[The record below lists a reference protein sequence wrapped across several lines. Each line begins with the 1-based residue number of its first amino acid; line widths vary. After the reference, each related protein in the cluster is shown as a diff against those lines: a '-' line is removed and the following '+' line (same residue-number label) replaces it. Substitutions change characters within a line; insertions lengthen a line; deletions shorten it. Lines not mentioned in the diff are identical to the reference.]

1 MDEVTGYSGA
11 EATMSPGM
19 RARRFVIGVMVTL
32 LALGGFSQV
41 FGQTPQAHAQGGE
54 LAAGIMKGAAEAG
67 AEIGVETAQFA
78 ADNIDKVCLGQ
89 EDVINCT
96 VALVQMGSDMDQCYK
111 DAEEETGGPEGE
123 DGASNMLSSFT
134 DCLGEKGFGQK
145 PEEEES
151 AEDEQT
157 DRSFARISTVL
168 AEFYNGSL
176 SAFGDD
182 LSGKDKNKANKEEE
196 GDDAEGAD
204 SRTPSL
210 TGGDEEDKPTG
221 LQAWKS
227 VMGSGGAGGSF
238 VGYLDAT
245 KGDNQGGLYQPSTGG
260 VAGFDYSAL
269 APLSA
274 NDEDGEENK
283 GGSARP
289 DTGVTEYVYY
299 GAALS
304 GMGLD
309 STSSRG
315 VVESPLGTIQGGAIL
330 MAYTFSGF
338 IDALFEGVISI
349 LRFLNPFSLL
359 VDSVSENTNPT
370 FTQGMGGE
378 EDPDGVFDSLKEFIG
393 TVYNGVVG
401 IGWMVTIPI
410 FIAVVAI
417 GAVMAKRYDTGKG
430 IKQLV
435 IRLTFL
441 VVGLPLLGVSYT
453 GALDSIGGGPQAST
467 SSNATKVVLSTYV
480 DFNSWA
486 MNSRM
491 ALYDDEKML
500 VEWDPVKQGPSD
512 EAMANLRSTALAINT
527 GSYNPAFSGLG
538 EDLGSE
544 LANGGNVGWFQDMEG
559 EDVVEKKVN
568 EGDKGAADAFIQTM
582 QMLTRYVSGEQI
594 SSADYASAASTAM
607 GDMSRAKPEAAST
620 IQGWMDQLTDAK
632 QLASMDEEAV
642 TDMKNPLISVRDN
655 SVRDNSVGD
664 KSGLITE
671 VRDGGIVSFKDA
683 GDGLNSMQCTAGLVT
698 STMWDPSDP
707 ESDPRSACNL
717 APMAMF
723 NYLNTEFGSS
733 SGTVFSTTG
742 GTTQYSRQSHN
753 SVNAIGTG
761 VMGFIYWFSAISLL
775 GSFVLIGLF
784 YAMGMLISSIK
795 RGIQLL
801 GSVPFAAMGLMGAI
815 TKVIAYT
822 VVLFLEILGTLFIYK
837 LFQEF
842 LMVFPGLVERFLM
855 KPFEGTDGA
864 LAGGGALVGS
874 LLGFGSPVTGVI
886 VITLLASS
894 GVILF
899 TLMAVK
905 FRSSMIGALDEA
917 VTNLVNKLTDSS
929 VSSASS
935 DGPGSL
941 RQGVA
946 RGAGMAAAHGILSG
960 GPGSGGEMASAA
972 DGVDD
977 SALGGG
983 GAMAGAGALAG
994 AGAGG
999 VEVDGDGQLL
1009 DADGSTIE
1017 GPDGSPMTVD
1027 DAIDLDAEGNVLDA
1041 DGTPVLDADG
1051 QPIKADDIGAID
1063 ANGQLYGHSGDPLV
1077 SADGS
1082 GVYGS
1087 TAAGAAGAAGVTAG
1101 GSPMNDSQLAASVME
1116 RGSLSE
1122 PGEMTHAADTGGAVP
1137 MSAGPSGEGEGMN
1150 TMAGAAATAA
1160 TAGAVKGMSS
1170 MGVDSTQASQA
1181 VGNVAAA
1188 GKTLGASGLT
1198 GVSGGGSPA
1207 APAAPAAPQAPMAP
1221 QSPVVQ
1227 SGAPGGPGVSP
1238 QAAANVPP
1246 HTINTSVPVVGNHT
1260 PVASHAPMSGAPGAP
1275 GGPGVVGI
1283 VGSSVVGG
1291 AVSNA
1296 IAGNRR
1302 GRGVNESINGGRK
1315 GGAKGGGQQSGQP
1328 GGAAGRTM
1336 GAAAVRG
1343 LGGVG
1348 MVNQAHL
1355 FGGMNGSRP
1364 GGGPQGPIPPV
1375 ERE

>member
-1 MDEVTGYSGA
+1 MTGYSGA
-11 EATMSPGM
+11 GATMSPGM

-54 LAAGIMKGAAEAG
+54 LAGGIMKGAAEAG

-89 EDVINCT
+89 EDLINCT

-111 DAEEETGGPEGE
+111 DAEGETGGAEGE
-123 DGASNMLSSFT
+123 DGASDMLSSFT

-168 AEFYNGSL
+168 AEFYSGSL

-182 LSGKDKNKANKEEE
+182 LSGKDKDKAKKD
-196 GDDAEGAD
+196 DDAEGAD
-204 SRTPSL
+204 STSVL
-210 TGGDEEDKPTG
+210 TEGDEEEKPTG

-227 VMGSGGAGGSF
+227 VMGTGGGGGSF

-269 APLSA
+269 APLSGQ
-274 NDEDGEENK
+274 DEDDGK
-283 GGSARP
+283 LARP
-289 DTGVTEYVYY
+289 DTGVTKYVYY

-315 VVESPLGTIQGGAIL
+315 VVESPLGTIQGGAML

-349 LRFLNPFSLL
+349 LRFMNPFSLL

-378 EDPDGVFDSLKEFIG
+378 GDPDGVFDSLKGFIG

-410 FIAVVAI
+410 FIAVVAM

-430 IKQLV
+430 VKQLV
-435 IRLTFL
+435 IRLAFL

-453 GALDSIGGGPQAST
+453 GALDSIGGGPEAST

-491 ALYDDEKML
+491 AIGNDDKML
-500 VEWDPVKQGPSD
+500 VEWDQAKQAPSD

-527 GSYNPAFSGLG
+527 SPYNPAFSGLG

-544 LANGGNVGWFQDMEG
+544 LTNGGNVGWFQDMEG
-559 EDVVEKKVN
+559 EDVVN
-568 EGDKGAADAFIQTM
+568 SGDEGAADAFIQTM

-594 SSADYASAASTAM
+594 SSADYASAASTSM
-607 GDMSRAKPEAAST
+607 GDMSRAKPEVAST
-620 IQGWMDQLTDAK
+620 IQGWMDQLTDVK

-642 TDMKNPLISVRDN
+642 VDMNNPLISVRDE
-655 SVRDNSVGD
+655 
-664 KSGLITE
+664 SGLVAE
-671 VRDGGIVSFKDA
+671 VRDGSIVSFKDA
-683 GDGLNSMQCTAGLVT
+683 GEGLNSTRCTANLV
-698 STMWDPSDP
+698 SSNGWESSNP
-707 ESDPRSACNL
+707 ESDSRSACNL

-733 SGTVFSTTG
+733 SATVFSTTG

-784 YAMGMLISSIK
+784 YAIGMLISSIK

-855 KPFEGTDGA
+855 KPLEGTDGA

-960 GPGSGGEMASAA
+960 GSGGEMASAA

-983 GAMAGAGALAG
+983 GAMAGAGAGL
-994 AGAGG
+994 GAGG
-999 VEVDGDGQLL
+999 VDVDADGQLL
-1009 DADGSTIE
+1009 DADGSAIE

-1027 DAIDLDAEGNVLDA
+1027 DAVNLDADGNVLDA

-1051 QPIKADDIGAID
+1051 QPIKAEDIGAID
-1063 ANGQLYGHSGDPLV
+1063 ANGQLYDHAGDPLV

-1087 TAAGAAGAAGVTAG
+1087 GAAGVAGGAAGAAAAG

-1122 PGEMTHAADTGGAVP
+1122 PGEMTHATDTGGAAPV
-1137 MSAGPSGEGEGMN
+1137 SVGSVGEGEGMN
-1150 TMAGAAATAA
+1150 TMTGAAATAA
-1160 TAGAVKGMSS
+1160 TAGAVKGMSG
-1170 MGVDSTQASQA
+1170 MGVDPAQASQA

-1198 GVSGGGSPA
+1198 GASGGNF
-1207 APAAPAAPQAPMAP
+1207 PAAPAAPQAPMAP

-1227 SGAPGGPGVSP
+1227 SGAPGTPGVSP

-1275 GGPGVVGI
+1275 GGPGMAGVI
-1283 VGSSVVGG
+1283 GSSVVGG

-1302 GRGVNESINGGRK
+1302 GRGINESVNGGRK
-1315 GGAKGGGQQSGQP
+1315 GGAKGGGQQP
-1328 GGAAGRTM
+1328 GGAMGRTM
-1336 GAAAVRG
+1336 GAAAMRG

-1348 MVNQAHL
+1348 MINQAHL
-1355 FGGMNGSRP
+1355 LGGMNGSRP

-1375 ERE
+1375 EGE